1 MESFKYRPSILNI
14 GVLIWIFFCISLL
27 LVDRQN
33 ISDESGSGVLEV
45 SKYIGI
51 GMYAIFVRGILA
63 NELKCL
69 YKIILKCFCSIRR
82 AASDLFVYFYLT
94 VKAQNI

>member
-51 GMYAIFVRGILA
+51 GMLGIVIDLLIQKFIANRTLRIAIQ
-63 NELKCL
+63 
-69 YKIILKCFCSIRR
+69 IIVLLLIF
-82 AASDLFVYFYLT
+82 LFIF
-94 VKAQNI
+94 I